1 MRHRCWITFNVKLFI
16 FILNIQKQYNFGKF
30 IISVILCFCVF
41 FTISNKKIPI
51 VLVIHHAYQQDKTNS
66 HIEKKDFNCRD

>member
-1 MRHRCWITFNVKLFI
+1 MLDYFQCKAIHIYSEYTKTVKLWKVYYKRYTRIMF
-16 FILNIQKQYNFGKF
+16 
-30 IISVILCFCVF
+30 LCF

-51 VLVIHHAYQQDKTNS
+51 VLVIHRAYQQDKTNS